1 MIGVTMT
8 KPRSS
13 RRPTNGRAGVAVK
26 GPVARKNSVVRNP
39 DMPTT
44 ARGKQKR
51 EQLKAAAARVLE
63 RIGYRNMRLADIA
76 AEAGVPMSLLY
87 HYFSGTAQV
96 TEEVLTDL
104 LSQVTDATAGRL
116 PAQDAFGAILL
127 ANQTMVDAYSRS
139 PGLMRCLLHF
149 DEDAA
154 GFSKLY
160 RAESHNWNLR
170 VARNILGRFPNQSLE
185 ISQALM
191 IAYALGGMFDSF
203 LFELYV
209 DRNPELA
216 KALPDTERVAIF
228 LAIIWYRSLY
238 LRNPPEKYL
247 TEFSWFKSLS
257 EEFAL
262 FPSHHTQA

>member
-1 MIGVTMT
+1 MT
-8 KPRSS
+8 KLGPNRRSE
-13 RRPTNGRAGVAVK
+13 RARAGVAPK
-26 GPVARKNSVVRNP
+26 GPAVRKNSVARNP
-39 DMPTT
+39 DLPTT
-44 ARGKQKR
+44 ARGREKR
-51 EQLKAAAARVLE
+51 EQLKAAASRVLE

-76 AEAGVPMSLLY
+76 TEAGVPMSLLY
-87 HYFSGTAQV
+87 HYFSGTAQI

-104 LSQVTDATAGRL
+104 LAQVTDATIGRL
-116 PAQDAFGAILL
+116 PATDAFGAILL
-127 ANQTMVDAYSRS
+127 ANQTMVQAYSRS

-185 ISQALM
+185 ISQTLL

-247 TEFSWFKSLS
+247 AEFSWFQSLS
-257 EEFAL
+257 EDLAI
-262 FPSHHTQA
+262 FPPNKSTT